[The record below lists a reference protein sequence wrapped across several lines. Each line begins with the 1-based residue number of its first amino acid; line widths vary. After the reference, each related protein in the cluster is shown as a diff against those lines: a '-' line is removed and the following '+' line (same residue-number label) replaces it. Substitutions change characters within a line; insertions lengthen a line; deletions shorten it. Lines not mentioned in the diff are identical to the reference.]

1 MHQTFYEEPAFHV
14 RKSSSVGEVGDVKTP
29 RIIVDDLEGYLDL
42 ALFKLVKDNYGS
54 IIEILDTPVFYVAK
68 ALSHSGFIAD
78 YESEFFRLNNP
89 KEK

>member
-1 MHQTFYEEPAFHV
+1 
-14 RKSSSVGEVGDVKTP
+14 
-29 RIIVDDLEGYLDL
+29 LEGYLDL

-78 YESEFFRLNNP
+78 YESEFFKLNNP